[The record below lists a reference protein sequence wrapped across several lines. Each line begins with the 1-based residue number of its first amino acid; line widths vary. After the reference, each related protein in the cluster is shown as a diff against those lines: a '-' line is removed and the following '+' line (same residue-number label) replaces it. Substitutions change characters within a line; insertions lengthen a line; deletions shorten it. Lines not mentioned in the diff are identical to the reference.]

1 MDEPSDSA
9 DIDDNEKPAIDRGA
23 DVIRAYAKSLPDSP
37 GVYRMLS
44 KAGDVLY
51 VGKAKSLTK
60 RVRSYATV
68 KNLSVRIQR
77 MVALTHSME
86 FVHTHTEVEALL
98 LESNLIKKL
107 KPRYNVLLRDD
118 KSFPNILV
126 TNKHAYP
133 QIKKHRGAKK
143 EKGAYFGPFAS
154 AGAVNRTLNQLQR
167 VFLLRNC
174 TDTEFENRTR
184 PCLQYQIKR
193 CSGPCC
199 GKVSDADYA
208 QTVRDA
214 QEFLQGR
221 TKRIQETLAAQMQ
234 AASDA
239 LEFERAAALRDR
251 IQALTQVQSAQ
262 GINPQATP
270 EADVIALHT
279 DGGQACVQV
288 FFYRANQNWGNHDYY
303 PRISGDEDLSEV
315 MEAFVGQFYA
325 NREPAKLVILSHGLD
340 NDELM
345 ADALAEKAGRKVEV
359 IIPQRGE
366 KAELVHNALRN
377 ARESLARK
385 MSETATQARLLK
397 GLTEAFDLAKIPQRI
412 EVYDNS
418 HIQGAHAVGAM
429 VVAGPDGFEK
439 NQYRKFNIRGDNLTP
454 GDDFGMMKEVMT
466 RRFQRLLKE
475 DPDRSSGSWPDLLLI
490 DGGAGQVSAVNEIME
505 EYGVEDIPM
514 VGVAKGVDRDAGKE
528 EFHRSGTRPFAL
540 RHNDPV
546 LYFVQRLRDEA
557 HRFAITGH
565 RARRAKARNTSPL
578 ENIEG
583 VGRANLLDDIYK
595 KTAHY
600 KFQKIKDFQKIDY
613 LIAPKEYLEIWQ
625 EEIDF
630 YKVKNIISFKEFNS
644 LTVKNKTIVFLGFFG
659 YNHLKSM
666 MYSSNKI
673 NILLYPQEETHF
685 NNCENKLNKKT
696 YHELKSAD
704 RKAISSISFKEIE
717 QIENIDE
724 LINRLF
730 NQDEEAKINPDYSE
744 SFATSIIRELTFEND
759 TEKLELDE
767 NKTVLLNIN
776 KKERF
781 EKVKNLKKI

>member
-1 MDEPSDSA
+1 MTDQTTPQQTTGYDLIYGYLRTLDS
-9 DIDDNEKPAIDRGA
+9 
-23 DVIRAYAKSLPDSP
+23 SP
-37 GVYRMLS
+37 GVYRMLDAES
-44 KAGDVLY
+44 RVLY
-51 VGKAKSLTK
+51 VGKARNLRNRVSNYSRPGNHSPRIARMISETSSMMFLTT
-60 RVRSYATV
+60 R
-68 KNLSVRIQR
+68 
-77 MVALTHSME
+77 
-86 FVHTHTEVEALL
+86 TETEALL
-98 LESNLIKKL
+98 LEQNLIKQL

-143 EKGAYFGPFAS
+143 EKGSYFGPFAS

-174 TDTEFENRTR
+174 SDTEFENRTR

-199 GKVSDADYA
+199 GKISDADYA

-214 QEFLQGR
+214 QDFLQGR
-221 TKRIQETLAAQMQ
+221 TKRIQETLASQMQ
-234 AASDA
+234 EASDA

-251 IQALTQVQSAQ
+251 IQALTQVQSSQ

-325 NREPAKLVILSHGLD
+325 NREPAKMVILSHGLD

-345 ADALAEKAGRKVEV
+345 ADALVEKAGRKVEV
-359 IIPQRGE
+359 IVPQRGE

-397 GLTEAFDLAKIPQRI
+397 GLAEAFELNKVPQRI

-439 NQYRKFNIRGDNLTP
+439 NQYRKFNIRGDDLTP

-475 DPDRSSGSWPDLLLI
+475 DPDRTSGAWPDLLLI
-490 DGGAGQVSAVNEIME
+490 DGGAGQVSAVREIMTAL
-505 EYGVEDIPM
+505 GGGDIAM
-514 VGVAKGVDRDAGKE
+514 VGVAKGEDRDAGKE
-528 EFHRSGTRPFAL
+528 EFYRTGRPVMAL

-546 LYFVQRLRDEA
+546 LYFIQRMRDEV
-557 HRFAITGH
+557 HRFAIGTH
-565 RARRAKARNTSPL
+565 RAKRSKAIGATPLDEVPGVGATRKRALLAHFGSAKAVS
-578 ENIEG
+578 
-583 VGRANLLDDIYK
+583 RANLADLKAVVGVSDALAQTIY
-595 KTAHY
+595 
-600 KFQKIKDFQKIDY
+600 DY
-613 LIAPKEYLEIWQ
+613 
-625 EEIDF
+625 F
-630 YKVKNIISFKEFNS
+630 
-644 LTVKNKTIVFLGFFG
+644 
-659 YNHLKSM
+659 
-666 MYSSNKI
+666 
-673 NILLYPQEETHF
+673 
-685 NNCENKLNKKT
+685 
-696 YHELKSAD
+696 HEKG
-704 RKAISSISFKEIE
+704 
-717 QIENIDE
+717 
-724 LINRLF
+724 
-730 NQDEEAKINPDYSE
+730 
-744 SFATSIIRELTFEND
+744 
-759 TEKLELDE
+759 
-767 NKTVLLNIN
+767 
-776 KKERF
+776 
-781 EKVKNLKKI
+781 